1 MMLDPAVVGGLM
13 IAGMLLLLFSGMPIA
28 FALATSGLAG
38 LAATRPWPSV
48 EFLLSSFPYTR
59 SADLAYIVLPL
70 FLFMGNM
77 AFAAGVAGKAFDA
90 ARSWFGALPGGLA
103 IATVFACAAFAAVS
117 GSSIATSAT
126 IAQIAIPEMLKSK
139 YPQRIA
145 AGCVAAGGTLGV
157 LVPPSGILIVYSIV
171 TEVSLSDMFRA
182 AIIPGVLTAV
192 AYAFVL
198 YYWVR
203 RSPVLREATLQAP
216 DPWPKRVR
224 LLLQS
229 WEVVLIFAVVMGTI
243 YLGIGT
249 ATEAAAFGAAVSLAI
264 VLVRRGGQRRRIL
277 WRGLVDTGV
286 TTSSIFA
293 LIIGAGIFGLG
304 LSTTQVPQ
312 ELAAWMAG
320 FKLPMAV
327 LTFML
332 LAPYLVLGCFID
344 GISMLLVTLP
354 VVFPIVK
361 GAGINPV
368 LFGILV
374 AKTIE
379 IAAIHPPVGLNAFV
393 VKNSVPGLKLSEVFL
408 GCAPFV
414 VMEIVLTI
422 VLVLFPQLTIGLGQ

>member
-1 MMLDPAVVGGLM
+1 MIDPVTVGWLM
-13 IAGMLLLLFSGMPIA
+13 IAAMLLLLLWGMPIA
-28 FALATSGLAG
+28 FSLATAGVIG

-48 EFLLSSFPYTR
+48 DFLLASFPYTR
-59 SADLAYIVLPL
+59 SANLAYIVLPL

-77 AFAAGVAGKAFDA
+77 AFAAGVASKAFTA
-90 ARSWFGALPGGLA
+90 ARAWFGALPGGLA
-103 IATVFACAAFAAVS
+103 IATVFACGAFAAVS

-126 IAQIAIPEMLKSK
+126 IAQIAIPEMLRSN

-171 TEVSLSDMFRA
+171 TEVSLSELFRA
-182 AIIPGVLTAV
+182 AIVPGILTAI
-192 AYAFVL
+192 AYSLVL

-203 RSPVLREATLQAP
+203 RSPELKAATVQERKA
-216 DPWPKRVR
+216 WPERFHA
-224 LLLQS
+224 LGQS
-229 WEVVLIFAVVMGTI
+229 WEVLLIFGVVMGTI

-249 ATEAAAFGAAVSLAI
+249 ATEAAAFGAAVSLGI
-264 VLVRRGGQRRRIL
+264 VLFRRRGQRRRIL

-293 LIIGAGIFGLG
+293 LIIGAGLFGLG

-312 ELAAWMAG
+312 RLAEWMAG
-320 FKLPMAV
+320 FHLPIAA
-327 LTFML
+327 LTFVL
-332 LAPYLVLGCFID
+332 LGPYLLLGCFID

-361 GAGINPV
+361 TAGINPV

-393 VKNSVPGLKLSEVFL
+393 VKNSVPELKLSEVFI
-408 GCAPFV
+408 GCLPFV

-422 VLVLFPQLTIGLGQ
+422 VLVLVPQLTVGS